1 MTFGLWEWE
10 RKLLGP
16 FPNFGKGNEK
26 FYLNFLGTGM
36 KTSIPDFREQ
46 SIVIPENDWERE

>member
-1 MTFGLWEWE
+1 MAFGLWERDQE
-10 RKLLGP
+10 LLIP

-26 FYLNFLGTGM
+26 IYSNILGTGM

-46 SIVIPENDWERE
+46 SIVIPENDW